1 MKQRV
6 ITAVFGGILFIIITI
21 LGGWWLSLLLVVLA
35 AIAYHELL
43 RMAKIPFW
51 SLASLLGVFFLFTL
65 LFSSFHASGIIS
77 FWPAFTLGH
86 LFVLFIVLFL
96 ILTVVSKNRLTVAE
110 LSLFLIAVFYFGLGF
125 AQFGY
130 LRHTEGLPFIFFILL
145 IIWATDSAA
154 YIVGK
159 SIGKVKLWPSISPHK
174 TLEGTLGGIGA
185 ALIVGW
191 LFQLITKHFDYWSQA
206 LGISVLISLAGQI
219 GDLIESGIKRYY
231 GVKDSGNLLPGHGG
245 VLDRFDALIFVC
257 VLFFLWS
264 F

>member
-6 ITAVFGGILFIIITI
+6 ITALVGGSLFIIITI

-35 AIAYHELL
+35 ALAYHELL
-43 RMAKIPFW
+43 RMAKIPLW
-51 SLASLLGVFFLFTL
+51 SMASLLGGFFLFTL
-65 LFSSFHASGIIS
+65 LFSSFHASGIIP
-77 FWPAFTLGH
+77 FWPAITLGQ

-96 ILTVVSKNRLTVAE
+96 ILTVISKNRFTVAE

-145 IIWATDSAA
+145 IIWSTDSAA
-154 YIVGK
+154 YLVGK
-159 SIGKVKLWPSISPHK
+159 KMGKVKLWPSISPKK
-174 TLEGTLGGIGA
+174 TVEGTLGGVGA
-185 ALIVGW
+185 AIIVGW
-191 LFQLITKHFDYWSQA
+191 LFQLATNHFEYWSQA
-206 LGISVLISLAGQI
+206 LGISVLISLAGQV

-231 GVKDSGNLLPGHGG
+231 GVKDSGTLLPGHGG
-245 VLDRFDALIFVC
+245 ILDRFDALIFVC